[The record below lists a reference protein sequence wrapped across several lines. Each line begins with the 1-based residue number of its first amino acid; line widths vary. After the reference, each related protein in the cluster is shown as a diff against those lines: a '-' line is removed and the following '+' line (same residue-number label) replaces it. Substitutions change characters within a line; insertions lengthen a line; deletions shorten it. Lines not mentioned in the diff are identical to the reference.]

1 MEECYLLVNHGL
13 IHSFLILT
21 GTTYI
26 ENGTVYSVLS
36 PSTSINILVRF
47 AIAVKNHHGQ
57 EAP

>member
-1 MEECYLLVNHGL
+1 MLVNHGL